1 MVLSFLCKVLKTE
14 KIIKKDSYNIRK
26 SEKDLWD
33 NIKHTNIQIIG
44 APDKEEK
51 EKGPEKILEEVIGK
65 NLPIIGKEIVT
76 QVQEAQRLPY
86 KINPRWNTLRH
97 ISVKLTLNTKKKY

>member
-1 MVLSFLCKVLKTE
+1 M
-14 KIIKKDSYNIRK
+14 
-26 SEKDLWD
+26 
-33 NIKHTNIQIIG
+33 
-44 APDKEEK
+44 
-51 EKGPEKILEEVIGK
+51 EEVIGK